1 MPRPRTKSYL
11 VMLFPSVVGSS
22 FLASYLVVVVS
33 VLTSTCCSQDAQRAR
48 SEVKNNMR
56 SVTSD
61 TVHGFS
67 VALHIAHQLP
77 LNFTF

>member
-1 MPRPRTKSYL
+1 MPRPRTKSHL
-11 VMLFPSVVGSS
+11 EMLFPFVVGSS

-33 VLTSTCCSQDAQRAR
+33 VLTSTCCSDDAQRAR

-61 TVHGFS
+61 TSHGFS